1 MKKHSQYIVAF
12 IFLAIFSCKTKK
24 ETETTV
30 TYHPN
35 YHYTSA
41 KNWVNDPNG
50 MVYLDGE
57 YHLFYQYNPF
67 GDKWGHMSW
76 GHAVSKDLKTWEEL
90 PVAIP
95 EVMNADSSTT
105 MVFSGSAV
113 VDSLNTTGFF
123 EKGFKSGMVAIYTA
137 HIDKKGKGI
146 GQSQSLA
153 YSADKGRT
161 WKFYDKNPVLDIKL
175 TDFRDPSVFW
185 HEGKW
190 KMIVVKALE
199 YTAQIYESAD
209 LKNWKLLSEFG
220 KIGDYAKIWECPSL
234 FKVPVENS
242 DKLPQVSASKWISM
256 ISSAHEDVD
265 YVGMQYFVGDFDG
278 KKFTPDA
285 QTGVL
290 RIDHGKDFYAAVPF
304 NSRPAN
310 QKYPIIMAWNN
321 NWAYAG
327 DLATESRRGMFSM
340 PRMVSLIEKN
350 GKYEMVQKPIFAG
363 NIETQTLNLS
373 EKDSGKT
380 IEMKG
385 NSYRLNLTIDT
396 KNSKGFS
403 IDLLKNGEEK
413 SVVSYDISTQKL
425 SFDRTKSGV
434 VDFNK
439 KFPSIES
446 MKVEPENGIIK
457 LDIFVDNSIV
467 EIFANDGKAVISDLV
482 FPTKGNGF
490 VEFSIKK

>member
-1 MKKHSQYIVAF
+1 MPNKTYL
-12 IFLAIFSCKTKK
+12 IFAIIIISIGSCKTKK
-24 ETETTV
+24 ETEAPA
-30 TYHPN
+30 TYHPA

-50 MVYLDGE
+50 MIYLDGE

-90 PVAIP
+90 PLAIP
-95 EVMNADSSTT
+95 EIVNADSTVT

-123 EKGFKSGMVAIYTA
+123 EKGYKSGMVAIYTA

-161 WKFYDKNPVLDIKL
+161 WKFYDKNPVLDLKM

-199 YTAQIYESAD
+199 YTAQIYESSD

-242 DKLPQVSASKWISM
+242 DKFKWISM

-327 DLATESRRGMFSM
+327 DLATENRRGMFSM

-350 GKYEMVQKPIFAG
+350 GKYEMVQKPIFAN
-363 NIETQTLNLS
+363 NIETQTLNLN

-413 SVVSYDISTQKL
+413 SVVSFDISTQKL

-439 KFPSIES
+439 KFPSVES

-482 FPTKGNGF
+482 FPTKSKGM
-490 VEFSIKK
+490 VEFSFKK

>member
-1 MKKHSQYIVAF
+1 MSKYSLIILAF
-12 IFLAIFSCKTKK
+12 TLFNFIACKTKK
-24 ETETTV
+24 EAEIEKV
-30 TYHPN
+30 LTYHPE

-67 GDKWGHMSW
+67 GEKWGHMSW

-95 EVMNADSSTT
+95 EIINADSSVT

-113 VDSLNTTGFF
+113 VDSMNTTGFF
-123 EKGFKSGMVAIYTA
+123 EKGFKSGMVAIYTS
-137 HIDKKGKGI
+137 HIDKKGKGM

-153 YSADKGRT
+153 YSSDKGRT

-175 TDFRDPSVFW
+175 PDFRDPSVFW

-190 KMIVVKALE
+190 KMIVAKPLE
-199 YTAQIYESAD
+199 FIAQIYESPD

-234 FKVPVENS
+234 FRVPVENS
-242 DKLPQVSASKWISM
+242 DKFKWVSM
-256 ISSAHEDVD
+256 VSSAHEDVD

-278 KKFTPDA
+278 KIFTPDA

-304 NSRPAN
+304 NSRPSS
-310 QKYPIIMAWNN
+310 QKYPIIMAWQN
-321 NWAYAG
+321 NWTYSA
-327 DLATESRRGMFSM
+327 DLATETRRGMFSM

-350 GKYEMVQKPIFAG
+350 GKYEMIQKPIFADD
-363 NIETQTLNLS
+363 IDTQTLKLS
-373 EKDSGKT
+373 KNESGKT
-380 IEMKG
+380 IEMKS

-413 SVVSYDISTQKL
+413 TVVNYDISTQKL
-425 SFDRTKSGV
+425 SFDRTKSGI

-446 MKVEPENGIIK
+446 MKVELENGIIK

-467 EIFANDGKAVISDLV
+467 EIFANDGKAVLSDLV
-482 FPTKGNGF
+482 FPNSNKTEISFKF
-490 VEFSIKK
+490 K

>member
-1 MKKHSQYIVAF
+1 MSKYNQLVISIILVAVF
-12 IFLAIFSCKTKK
+12 ACKTKK
-24 ETETTV
+24 EETENKIN
-30 TYHPN
+30 YRPA
-35 YHYTSA
+35 YHYTAA

-50 MVYLDGE
+50 MVFLDGE
-57 YHLFYQYNPF
+57 YHLFYQYNPL
-67 GDKWGHMSW
+67 GVKWGHMSW

-95 EVMNADSSTT
+95 EIINADSSAT

-113 VDSLNTTGFF
+113 VDSMNTSGFF
-123 EKGFKSGMVAIYTA
+123 EKGFKHGMVAIYTA
-137 HIDKKGKGI
+137 HLDNKGKGM

-175 TDFRDPSVFW
+175 PDFRDPSVFW

-190 KMIVVKALE
+190 KMIVAKPLE
-199 YTAQIYESAD
+199 FTAQIYESD
-209 LKNWKLLSEFG
+209 NLKNWKLLSEFG

-234 FKVPVENS
+234 FEVPVENS
-242 DKLPQVSASKWISM
+242 NKTKWISM

-304 NSRPAN
+304 NSRPSS

-327 DLATESRRGMFSM
+327 DLATDVRRGMFSL
-340 PRMVSLIEKN
+340 PRKVSLIEVN
-350 GKYEMVQKPIFAG
+350 GRYELIQKPIFAD
-363 NIETQTLNLS
+363 NIVTETLYLNKS
-373 EKDSGKT
+373 DTGKR
-380 IEMKG
+380 IEMDS
-385 NSYRLNLTIDT
+385 NSYRLNLTLDT
-396 KNSKGFS
+396 RNSNGFT
-403 IDLLKNGEEK
+403 IDLLKNGDEK
-413 SVVSYDISTQKL
+413 SVISYDITSQKL
-425 SFDRTKSGV
+425 NFDRTKSGDV
-434 VDFNK
+434 TFNK

-446 MKVEPENGIIK
+446 MKIAPLNGIIK

-467 EIFANDGKAVISDLV
+467 EIFANDGKAVLTDLV
-482 FPTKGNGF
+482 FPTKNKGA
-490 VEFSIKK
+490 VEISFKK

>member
-1 MKKHSQYIVAF
+1 MSKYTLPIIAFLLISIV
-12 IFLAIFSCKTKK
+12 SCKTKK
-24 ETETTV
+24 ETESAV
-30 TYHPN
+30 NYKPA

-95 EVMNADSSTT
+95 ETMNADSSVN

-113 VDSLNTTGFF
+113 VDSMNTSGFF
-123 EKGFKSGMVAIYTA
+123 EKGFKLGMVAIYTK
-137 HIDKKGKGI
+137 HLDKKGKGM

-153 YSADKGRT
+153 YSSDKGRT

-175 TDFRDPSVFW
+175 PDFRDPSVFW

-190 KMIVVKALE
+190 KMIVAKPLE
-199 YTAQIYESAD
+199 FTAQIYESAD

-242 DKLPQVSASKWISM
+242 DKFKWISM
-256 ISSAHEDVD
+256 VSSAHEDVD

-285 QTGVL
+285 QTSVL

-304 NSRPAN
+304 NSRPLT
-310 QKYPIIMAWNN
+310 QKYPIIMAWQN
-321 NWAYAG
+321 NWAYTT
-327 DLATESRRGMFSM
+327 DLANESRRGMFSM

-350 GKYEMVQKPIFAG
+350 GKYEMIQKPIFAD
-363 NIETQTLNLS
+363 NIETYDLKLNGS
-373 EKDSGKT
+373 DSGKN
-380 IEMKG
+380 IGMEG
-385 NSYRLNLTIDT
+385 NSFRLNLEIDLNNT
-396 KNSKGFS
+396 KGFT

-434 VDFNK
+434 VDFSK

-446 MKVEPENGIIK
+446 MKVELENGIIK

-482 FPTKGNGF
+482 FPKKANGS
-490 VEFSIKK
+490 VEFSFKK

>member
-1 MKKHSQYIVAF
+1 MKKTLA
-12 IFLAIFSCKTKK
+12 FLAIAAMLNACSSSKTAKN
-24 ETETTV
+24 EPA
-30 TYHPN
+30 TYRPA
-35 YHYTSA
+35 YHYTPE

-90 PVAIP
+90 PLAIP
-95 EVMNADSSTT
+95 ETMNADSSTT

-113 VDSLNTTGFF
+113 VDSLNTSGFF
-123 EKGFKSGMVAIYTA
+123 EKGFKKGMVAIYTS
-137 HIDKKGKGI
+137 HIDKKGTGLA
-146 GQSQSLA
+146 QHQSLA
-153 YSADKGRT
+153 YSSDKGRT

-175 TDFRDPSVFW
+175 KDFRDPSVFMY
-185 HEGKW
+185 EGKW
-190 KMIVVKALE
+190 RMIVVKSLE

-242 DKLPQVSASKWISM
+242 DKFKWVSM
-256 ISSAHEDVD
+256 ISSAHEDTD
-265 YVGMQYFVGDFDG
+265 YVGMQYFVGEFDG

-290 RIDHGKDFYAAVPF
+290 RIDYGKDFYAAVPF
-304 NSRPAN
+304 NNLPAKDKN
-310 QKYPIIMAWNN
+310 PMIMAWVN

-327 DLATESRRGMFSM
+327 DIPSEGRRGMFSM
-340 PRMVSLIEKN
+340 PRKLSLVNEN
-350 GKYEMVQKPIFAG
+350 GKFHLVQKPVFAD
-363 NIETQTLNLS
+363 NIHTETLTLKASELS
-373 EKDSGKT
+373 EVKT
-380 IEMKG
+380 LEMKS
-385 NSYRLNLTIDT
+385 NSYRLNLTIDLANT
-396 KNSKGFS
+396 KGVSV
-403 IDLLKNGEEK
+403 DLLKNGEEK
-413 SVVSYDISTQKL
+413 SILNYDVTSQKL
-425 SFDRTKSGV
+425 SFDRTKSGK

-439 KFPSIES
+439 TFPSVES
-446 MKVEPENGIIK
+446 MKVIPQNGILK

-467 EIFANDGKAVISDLV
+467 EIFANDGRAVLTDLV
-482 FPTKGNGF
+482 FPNTKTGN
-490 VEFSIKK
+490 VSISFLK